1 MIRAGTARV
10 SLRVIDDDVEP
21 TKSDSSGSR

>member
-10 SLRVIDDDVEP
+10 AIQVVEAENDTEEPELP
-21 TKSDSSGSR
+21 TTR